1 MHQKEVGEGRE
12 SRKPEK
18 EACAEESRQRKNRDG
33 QTIVNKPLH
42 TQWIQL
48 LLKHFHSLKYKK
60 KNGIYTGQNTQL
72 ALVFSTTQPANT
84 HQLFSKKGHILD
96 DSKTNSPLGVFREFN
111 NGGEKALR

>member
-1 MHQKEVGEGRE
+1 MEILRKKVCAQEGGQRE
-12 SRKPEK
+12 KVE
-18 EACAEESRQRKNRDG
+18 DG

-48 LLKHFHSLKYKK
+48 LLKYFHSLKYKK
-60 KNGIYTGQNTQL
+60 TNGIYTGQNTQQ

-84 HQLFSKKGHILD
+84 HQLFSKKGHILN